1 MRREKDKSME
11 SEQIDLET
19 FANNV
24 FAHAHGH
31 AGRKRDA
38 RTGRRAS

>member
-11 SEQIDLET
+11 NAEQIDLET

-31 AGRKRDA
+31 AA
-38 RTGRRAS
+38 